1 MPRQMNEKFNG
12 RKDVMRWMIQL
23 AFLCLALLIGVFIGI
38 DRAEHNMQEIQGA
51 EGTGKVF
58 EVSVP
63 EEGTMEI
70 SVLGEEYETVQ
81 LISEERVEESKNV
94 LAHLGNKAGE
104 ALEWGA
110 RKILERIS
118 EIVDKLTS

>member
-1 MPRQMNEKFNG
+1 MNEKFNG

-23 AFLCLALLIGVFIGI
+23 SILCLALLIGVFIGI

-51 EGTGKVF
+51 EGAGKVF
-58 EVSVP
+58 EVSIP

-81 LISEERVEESKNV
+81 PISEERVEESKNV